1 MKTYSQHLSGT
12 GQTANIDIVRKPI
25 LRSSAIFPFMI
36 NSKIDNK
43 FLLLGYWLIKRDIK
57 EVLLLI
63 TIRSKSGEIIFRSK
77 KIIDQVKAYKFS
89 VKKLLNYKSG
99 NFIGSIEFEVF
110 STHDLFYPYPAC
122 VLEASSK
129 DCSTFVHTC
138 GRIYNDFEDLNNNS
152 NFKPPESGFDI
163 LPDKTVKNYFSF
175 VNGAT
180 EIKNEILEVT
190 LINHKGKK
198 KKKIIKLKR
207 LVPYETKF
215 IFFTELEDKKF
226 FNHQKGTAKIKH
238 NFKSFFPR
246 FLVGNIS
253 SDLSKTTLSHTYYDI
268 SNLKGE
274 EHFWKNPDKKKFY
287 DSIITFPLFFKKNY
301 KTELG
306 IYPIQPIIND
316 VFFDIQVFNSNGY
329 KEHEIKKIF
338 VIKNKIKNPVYLNIN
353 SILKENSINLNI
365 KKDYYIKIIVSSEKT
380 PARLKFGY
388 NISNKQKFDFPS
400 NVCFNAVVPNASML
414 KKKKTFKWAPII
426 NKKDSKIIITN
437 FSTLKEKFK
446 KAKVEIKFWREKD
459 NKFLKKNV
467 IINDNGSYW
476 FNLNNNLKIKK
487 FLNNQTGWI
496 TVTGDSPFLSG
507 FTVEDSNTGILAAD
521 HVF

>member
-36 NSKIDNK
+36 NNKIDNK

-63 TIRSKSGEIIFRSK
+63 TIRSKSGEIIFRNK

-138 GRIYNDFEDLNNNS
+138 GRIYNDFEDLSNNS

-198 KKKIIKLKR
+198 KKK
-207 LVPYETKF
+207 
-215 IFFTELEDKKF
+215 
-226 FNHQKGTAKIKH
+226 
-238 NFKSFFPR
+238 
-246 FLVGNIS
+246 
-253 SDLSKTTLSHTYYDI
+253 
-268 SNLKGE
+268 
-274 EHFWKNPDKKKFY
+274 
-287 DSIITFPLFFKKNY
+287 
-301 KTELG
+301 
-306 IYPIQPIIND
+306 
-316 VFFDIQVFNSNGY
+316 
-329 KEHEIKKIF
+329 
-338 VIKNKIKNPVYLNIN
+338 
-353 SILKENSINLNI
+353 
-365 KKDYYIKIIVSSEKT
+365 
-380 PARLKFGY
+380 
-388 NISNKQKFDFPS
+388 
-400 NVCFNAVVPNASML
+400 
-414 KKKKTFKWAPII
+414 
-426 NKKDSKIIITN
+426 
-437 FSTLKEKFK
+437 
-446 KAKVEIKFWREKD
+446 
-459 NKFLKKNV
+459 
-467 IINDNGSYW
+467 
-476 FNLNNNLKIKK
+476 
-487 FLNNQTGWI
+487 
-496 TVTGDSPFLSG
+496 
-507 FTVEDSNTGILAAD
+507 
-521 HVF
+521 